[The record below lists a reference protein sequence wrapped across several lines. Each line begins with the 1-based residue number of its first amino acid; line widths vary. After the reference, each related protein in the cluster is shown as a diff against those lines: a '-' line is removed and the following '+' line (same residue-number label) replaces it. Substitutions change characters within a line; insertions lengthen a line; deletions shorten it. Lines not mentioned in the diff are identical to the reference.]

1 METLRVVLYQND
13 PRIAQVLAVSLSQH
27 FDSVHLARTCE
38 EVRPAVARHRAEAL
52 VLDLETSGPDEVDRL
67 HREFPGLCI
76 VGTHRLADDKLWAEA
91 MSLGASDICEP
102 RNDDVV
108 RSLLH
113 SVSRR
118 LAHRAAA

>member
-1 METLRVVLYQND
+1 
-13 PRIAQVLAVSLSQH
+13 
-27 FDSVHLARTCE
+27 LARTCE
-38 EVRPAVARHRAEAL
+38 EVRPAVTRHRAEAL
-52 VLDLETSGPDEVDRL
+52 VLDMETSGPDEVDRL

-76 VGTHRLADDKLWAEA
+76 VGTHRLANDKLWAEA

-113 SVSRR
+113 SMSLR

>member
-1 METLRVVLYQND
+1 MEPLSVVLYQND
-13 PRIAQVLAVSLSQH
+13 PRTAQTLAASLSQH
-27 FDSVHLARTCE
+27 FDSVYLARKYE
-38 EVRPAVARHRAEAL
+38 DVRPAVARHRAEAL
-52 VLDLETSGPDEVDRL
+52 VLDLEKSGPGEVERL

-102 RNDDVV
+102 RNDEVV

-113 SVSRR
+113 R
-118 LAHRAAA
+118 LTHHAAA